1 MSKIA
6 IVGCDASGKTVFVS
20 ALTDYYKSGQRI
32 GQSCALIP
40 ADTITRRYTDKLH
53 HTMRIQH
60 QWPANTVTT
69 NAEGVRKMKWTMM
82 KDGKPLTDIEMLDYG
97 GENFRYAFRDDGTT
111 RNAAVVEVL
120 VNYIAEADFIVIT
133 VGLDNMIRKL
143 TPEIYRDLEGGDEA
157 YDLDSE
163 AQWITNGLLKLVKAK
178 LETNP
183 PGVVVALTQ
192 ADKHRET
199 LNEYGGAKALFSKC
213 WADID
218 MMYPNLNVVAV
229 ASVDKL
235 TAGGFPAD
243 DYKTDGVLTVM
254 KEFSRYAFGDCDEV
268 STRLQGLTNRLSN
281 MTDVRTPNDF
291 HETVTQFESAIRE
304 LHDKTAIVQDL
315 YKEDFQRHERF
326 LSRCRLFAE
335 AINDTER
342 RTLETQISA
351 DYWNEQLRQFPEMA
365 GTIRGVARYYQRKA
379 DQIRAEEQRREQ
391 ARRRAEEARQRQLQL
406 QEEERRQQARIA
418 EEQRLAALKREEDE
432 RARRRRIQEEQERER
447 RRREEEERRELELQ
461 RLKAEEE
468 KARIERE
475 RVERR
480 DKTKAFMLRASIFLI
495 ALLLISAAVYGWY
508 MYENKQRIFIVAQIR
523 EEFSKVND
531 LKSLNIVRDKVAA
544 CRVDSLF
551 ARHYESLDALNADI
565 LRKKE
570 ELARIE
576 CDMLLAPI
584 RIELTNADKLES
596 LNTVRNK
603 VAALR
608 TNPLFA
614 NSVGMLDSLDTEI
627 SRKKNE
633 FEDGKRDSL
642 LAPIRMEVT
651 NADTLESLNA
661 VRNKVA
667 ALRTNPLFANSA
679 GMLDSLDTE
688 ISRKKNEFED
698 GKRDSLLAPIRMELV
713 NVDTLEFLNAVRDKV
728 AALRTNPLFANSAGM
743 LDSLDTEI
751 LRKKNEFED
760 GKRDSLLAPMRVE
773 FSQANALDSL
783 SVLHDKVITMR
794 ANPLFVGH
802 LESLELLLSDIEQKK
817 KTLSGKETET
827 LFAALRDAI
836 ADDNLNSCREKIA
849 ELKRRGLTSYQKSV
863 VKLCDQFCD
872 RLERAQNG
880 DSESMMWIA
889 HQHAEQKTVV
899 KQDRT
904 KAVSWYEKA
913 ANAGNSKAM
922 MTLAVWAENG
932 IGCIKDEQR
941 AIFWYTK
948 AAKAGVGNAMYRLGV
963 FYAQGKMGLKKSNA
977 KAHEMFLNAK
987 KNGCTYTDEKTGV
1000 DAWLKATKPQDT
1012 TSKQRLYFW
1021 GSNTDGDDLD
1031 SLLNDLDAS
1040 SSGR

>member
-6 IVGCDASGKTVFVS
+6 IVGCDASGKTVFFS

-60 QWPANTVTT
+60 QWPAATVTS

-143 TPEIYRDLEGGDEA
+143 TPEIYRDMESGDEA

-163 AQWITNGLLKLVKAK
+163 AQWITNGLLKLVKPK
-178 LETNP
+178 LGMNP

-199 LNEYGGAKALFSKC
+199 LNEYGGAKALFAKC

-291 HETVTQFESAIRE
+291 HETVTQFESAMME

-351 DYWNEQLRQFPEMA
+351 DYWNEQHRQFPEMA

-379 DQIRAEEQRREQ
+379 DQIRAEEQRKEQ

-432 RARRRRIQEEQERER
+432 RERRRRIQEEQECNR

-475 RVERR
+475 SAERR
-480 DKTKAFMLRASIFLI
+480 DKTKSFMLKASIIVF
-495 ALLLISAAVYGWY
+495 ALLLIGTGFCVWHVIEKERQNRANAELEASRRAEREAIAKNTAIEQAERAKAEAQAAAARQREAEAKARQVQA
-508 MYENKQRIFIVAQIR
+508 EADAQTAAAKQREAEAKARQAQA
-523 EEFSKVND
+523 EAD
-531 LKSLNIVRDKVAA
+531 AQAA
-544 CRVDSLF
+544 T
-551 ARHYESLDALNADI
+551 ARQKEAEAEARAEAERRAAADAAERRRIDD
-565 LRKKE
+565 
-570 ELARIE
+570 LARE
-576 CDMLLAPI
+576 AK
-584 RIELTNADKLES
+584 EK
-596 LNTVRNK
+596 
-603 VAALR
+603 
-608 TNPLFA
+608 
-614 NSVGMLDSLDTEI
+614 
-627 SRKKNE
+627 
-633 FEDGKRDSL
+633 
-642 LAPIRMEVT
+642 
-651 NADTLESLNA
+651 A
-661 VRNKVA
+661 V
-667 ALRTNPLFANSA
+667 
-679 GMLDSLDTE
+679 
-688 ISRKKNEFED
+688 
-698 GKRDSLLAPIRMELV
+698 
-713 NVDTLEFLNAVRDKV
+713 
-728 AALRTNPLFANSAGM
+728 
-743 LDSLDTEI
+743 
-751 LRKKNEFED
+751 
-760 GKRDSLLAPMRVE
+760 
-773 FSQANALDSL
+773 
-783 SVLHDKVITMR
+783 
-794 ANPLFVGH
+794 
-802 LESLELLLSDIEQKK
+802 
-817 KTLSGKETET
+817 KETET
-827 LFAALRDAI
+827 LLAALRDAI
-836 ADDNLNSCREKIA
+836 AEDNLNSCREKIA

-863 VKLCDQFCD
+863 VNLCDLFCD
-872 RLERAQNG
+872 KLERAQNG

-889 HQHAEQKTVV
+889 LQHAEQKTVV
-899 KQDRT
+899 KQDRV
-904 KAVSWYEKA
+904 KAVAWYEKA

-948 AAKAGVGNAMYRLGV
+948 AAKAGVGNAMYRLGI
-963 FYAQGKMGLKKSNA
+963 FYAQGRMGLEKSTA

-1000 DAWLKATKPQDT
+1000 DAWLKATKPQDA
-1012 TSKQRLYFW
+1012 TSRQRSYFG

-1031 SLLNDLDAS
+1031 SLLNDLEVS

>member
-688 ISRKKNEFED
+688 I
-698 GKRDSLLAPIRMELV
+698 
-713 NVDTLEFLNAVRDKV
+713 
-728 AALRTNPLFANSAGM
+728 
-743 LDSLDTEI
+743 